1 MRAKEP
7 IEELHESRLYERL
20 NELSEDYAQRA
31 TRFVMEIA
39 PVLATTSRFFPYYT
53 RHDANHGFRVVRR
66 IEQILKPS
74 CLASSTDDALCAT
87 ELFLLIT
94 SAYAHDLGMTVFP
107 DEEGRL
113 AEMLALPRYP
123 GWETDPKLQSYLRK
137 NHSKRGG
144 EYIYA
149 NAERLQVP
157 MNLIAAIDWMMKS
170 HNLSIPELDQNLS
183 SPFAAEER
191 VIDVRQMSIVL
202 CIADAIEFSDTRVVE
217 GVLDLISKDDTPE
230 ARVSYRENMK
240 HACISDSLA
249 VDDDGRIVI
258 SGTFDD
264 PTVVSL
270 AHHSCDQIEEWIR
283 GYCDIDRRSAV
294 KRLLVRPEPLQRR
307 FELRSARFE
316 RLGVRISKKNVID
329 LISSNAV
336 WRTDRGVAIRELVQ
350 NAVEACRYRRFH
362 SAPSDGYTPKIDLA
376 FNRANKTVTISDNGC
391 GMSERV
397 VLDHFLTVGNSRTS
411 EKAYVAEGYAS
422 IARFGIGFWSVFTIA
437 ESARIETSPFE
448 GNNSEGYSE
457 GVSFEVELGDLK
469 DYTVFSSL
477 ERSAGTTIVL
487 TLKDDM
493 VVDEI
498 FEQARKQIL
507 CSEVSLVFTLDD
519 EVAQIPVRT
528 PPVSDTNI
536 LLAIE
541 PKKTQLGIETFQ
553 WEGAVGDT
561 ELALGIGYRM
571 TSGRAT
577 FIDAE
582 STPLLL
588 ARNSIRSPLQ
598 AICGFL
604 VTLPFGKFCFDVSRV
619 GTYFANYQTPRGIEF
634 SLDRRGLQ
642 VNDASRKFSDEIR
655 DLMHEAYREF
665 LKRTGSQDAET
676 IFNLNDESRMN
687 GGNVIDTF
695 TGDELSIAY
704 LNYPDL
710 LCVKLLRVDVNVPDC
725 RQTVPSFFDLR
736 ALSNQSAT
744 VFVIQNSYAIP
755 VGGGRLASF
764 PAEALVQFAYLYA
777 LREIQE
783 ARVKGK
789 VYIATP
795 DRAASM
801 LFDCDRASTVEFFN
815 ATLPPIQSPVNVC
828 IQRFALSNVR
838 FASLPDDILAE
849 VTGSW
854 SGAIYR
860 REFTTPNGKP
870 YVFLGRHRVLIQKS
884 SRLCLFLE
892 DLKKQGQLI
901 KLAGTIALL
910 KDDESG
916 FVPPSLA
923 GLL

>member
-7 IEELHESRLYERL
+7 IEELHQSRLYRRL
-20 NELSEDYAQRA
+20 EKLSEDLAQRV
-31 TRFVMEIA
+31 TRFVSELA

-53 RHDANHGFRVVRR
+53 RHDANHGYRVVRR

-74 CLASSTDDALCAT
+74 CLESTNDDALCAT

-94 SAYAHDLGMTVFP
+94 STYAHDLGMTVFP
-107 DEEGRL
+107 GEESRL
-113 AEMLALPRYP
+113 AATLGLPLDS
-123 GWETDPKLQSYLRK
+123 GWETNTKLQSYLRK
-137 NHSKRGG
+137 YHSKRGG
-144 EYIYA
+144 DYIYD

-157 MNLIAAIDWMMKS
+157 TNLIAAIDWMMKS
-170 HNLSIPELDQNLS
+170 HNLSIPELDRNLS
-183 SPFAAEER
+183 TSFAAEER
-191 VIDVRQMSIVL
+191 VIDVRQMSIIL

-217 GVLDLISKDDTPE
+217 GVLDLISKDDKPD

-249 VDDDGRIVI
+249 VDGDGRIVI

-264 PTVVSL
+264 PAVVSL

-294 KRLLVRPEPLQRR
+294 NRLLIRPEPLQRR
-307 FELRSARFE
+307 FELRGARFE
-316 RLGVRISKKNVID
+316 RLGVRMSKKNVID

-350 NAVEACRYRRFH
+350 NAVEACRYRIFH
-362 SAPSDGYTPKIDLA
+362 SAPSDGYTPEVSLA
-376 FNRANKTVTISDNGC
+376 FNRADKTVTISDNGC

-411 EKAYVAEGYAS
+411 EKAYLAEGYAS

-437 ESARIETSPFE
+437 ERARIETAPFE
-448 GNNSEGYSE
+448 DKNSEGYSE
-457 GVSFEVELGDLK
+457 GSGFEVELGDLK
-469 DYTVFSSL
+469 DYTVFSAL
-477 ERSAGTTIVL
+477 ERPAGTTVVL
-487 TLKDDM
+487 SLKDDM
-493 VVDEI
+493 IVDEV

-507 CSEVSLVFTLDD
+507 CSEVPLVFTLDD
-519 EVAQIPVRT
+519 EVTRIPVST
-528 PPVSDTNI
+528 PPVSDADI
-536 LLAIE
+536 LLAKE
-541 PKKTQLGIETFQ
+541 PKKAELGIETFQ

-561 ELALGIGYRM
+561 KLTLGVGYRLIND
-571 TSGRAT
+571 RAT
-577 FIDAE
+577 FLDAD

-588 ARNSIRSPLQ
+588 TMNSVRFPQQ
-598 AICGFL
+598 AVCGFL

-619 GTYFANYQTPRGIEF
+619 GTYFANYQTPRGVEF
-634 SLDRRGLQ
+634 SLDRRSLL
-642 VNDASRKFSDEIR
+642 VNDASRKFATEIR
-655 DLMHEAYREF
+655 DLIHQGYREF
-665 LKRTGSQDAET
+665 LKRTASQNVEA

-687 GGNVIDTF
+687 GGNVVDTF
-695 TGDELSIAY
+695 TGDELSVAY

-710 LCVKLLRVDVNVPDC
+710 LCFKLLRVDVNVPDC
-725 RQTVPSFFDLR
+725 RQVAPSFFDLQ
-736 ALSNQSAT
+736 ALSKQSAT
-744 VFVIQNSYAIP
+744 IFVIQNSYAIP
-755 VGGGRLASF
+755 VGGGRLTSF
-764 PAEALVQFAYLYA
+764 PAEILLPFAYLYA
-777 LREIQE
+777 LREISQ
-783 ARVKGK
+783 ARVKGE
-789 VYIATP
+789 VYIAMP

-815 ATLPPIQSPVNVC
+815 ATLPPIQSPVSVC
-828 IQRFALSNVR
+828 IQRMALENVR

-854 SGAIYR
+854 SGAIYC

-884 SRLCLFLE
+884 SRLCFFLE
-892 DLKKQGQLI
+892 NLKGQGRLI
-901 KLAGTIALL
+901 KLAGIIALL
-910 KDDESG
+910 KDDEGG
-916 FVPPSLA
+916 FTSPSLA

>member
-1 MRAKEP
+1 MRPQAP
-7 IEELHESRLYERL
+7 TEELHESRLFKRL
-20 NELSEDYAQRA
+20 KELSEDYAQRA
-31 TRFVMEIA
+31 TKFVSEIA

-53 RHDANHGFRVVRR
+53 RHDANHGYRVLRR

-74 CLASSTDDALCAT
+74 CFVSANDESLCAT
-87 ELFLLIT
+87 ELFLLVA

-107 DEEGRL
+107 GEESGL
-113 AEMLALPRYP
+113 AEALSVSLNP
-123 GWETDPKLQSYLRK
+123 GWETIPKLQSYLRK

-144 EYIYA
+144 DYIYA

-157 MNLIAAIDWMMKS
+157 TNLIAALDWMMKS

-183 SPFAAEER
+183 IPFAAEER
-191 VIDVRQMSIVL
+191 VIDVRQMSIIL
-202 CIADAIEFSDTRVVE
+202 CIADAIEFSDTRVIE
-217 GVLDLISKDDTPE
+217 GVLDLISKDDTLE

-249 VDDDGRIVI
+249 IDADGRIVI

-264 PTVVSL
+264 PAVVSL

-294 KRLLVRPEPLQRR
+294 KRLLVRPELLQRR
-307 FELRSARFE
+307 FELRGARFE

-362 SAPSDGYTPKIDLA
+362 SAPSDGYSPEISLA
-376 FNRANKTVTISDNGC
+376 FNRADKAVIIRDNGC

-437 ESARIETSPFE
+437 ERARVETAPFE
-448 GNNSEGYSE
+448 DENLDGYSK
-457 GVSFEVELGDLK
+457 GVGFEVELGDLK

-477 ERSAGTTIVL
+477 ERPAGTTIVL
-487 TLKDDM
+487 SLKDDM
-493 VVDEI
+493 IVDEI

-507 CSEVSLVFTLDD
+507 CSEVPLAVTLDD
-519 EVAQIPVRT
+519 EVTRIPVRT
-528 PPVSDTNI
+528 PPISDSNI
-536 LLAIE
+536 LLTME
-541 PKKTQLGIETFQ
+541 PKKTELGIETFQ
-553 WEGAVGDT
+553 WKGAVGDT
-561 ELALGIGYRM
+561 ELTLGVGYRS
-571 TSGRAT
+571 TNGRAT
-577 FIDAE
+577 FLDADN
-582 STPLLL
+582 TPLLL
-588 ARNSIRSPLQ
+588 TKNSVRSPQQ
-598 AICGFL
+598 AVCGFL
-604 VTLPFGKFCFDVSRV
+604 VSLPFGKFCFDVSRV
-619 GTYFANYQTPRGIEF
+619 GIYFANYQTPRGIEF
-634 SLDRRGLQ
+634 SLDRRGLL

-655 DLMHEAYREF
+655 DLIHEGYREF
-665 LKRTGSQDAET
+665 MRRTVSQNVEA
-676 IFNLNDESRMN
+676 IFSLNDESRMN
-687 GGNVIDTF
+687 GGNVVDTF
-695 TGDELSIAY
+695 TGDELSVAY

-710 LCVKLLRVDVNVPDC
+710 LCFKLWKVDVNVPDY
-725 RQTVPSFFDLR
+725 RQVAPSFFDLQ
-736 ALSNQSAT
+736 ALSKQSAT

-764 PAEALVQFAYLYA
+764 PSESLLPFAYLFA
-777 LREIQE
+777 LREMRE
-783 ARVKGK
+783 ARAKGV

-795 DRAASM
+795 DRASSM
-801 LFDCDRASTVEFFN
+801 LFDGDPASTVEFFN
-815 ATLPPIQSPVNVC
+815 ATLPPIQSPVSVC
-828 IQRFALSNVR
+828 IQRIALANVR
-838 FASLPDDILAE
+838 FANLPEGILTE

-854 SGAIYR
+854 SGAIYL

-870 YVFLGRHRVLIQKS
+870 YMFLGRHRVLIQKS
-884 SRLCLFLE
+884 SRLCSFLE
-892 DLKKQGQLI
+892 DLKKQGRLI

-910 KDDESG
+910 KDDEGG
-916 FVPPSLA
+916 FTSPSLV